1 MSTPAVARPKKKTLK
16 WVPVHS
22 TRLDNTATAHLLDHT
37 SVNPMSKILS
47 SMLLVSTTPSFVRRE
62 MLAEADAGI
71 T

>member
-1 MSTPAVARPKKKTLK
+1 MSAPAIPKPKTKTLK

-37 SVNPMSKILS
+37 SVTPMSKILS
-47 SMLLVSTTPSFVRRE
+47 SMLLVSMTPDFVRRA
-62 MLAEADAGI
+62 MVAEVDAGL

>member
-62 MLAEADAGI
+62 MLAEVDAGI